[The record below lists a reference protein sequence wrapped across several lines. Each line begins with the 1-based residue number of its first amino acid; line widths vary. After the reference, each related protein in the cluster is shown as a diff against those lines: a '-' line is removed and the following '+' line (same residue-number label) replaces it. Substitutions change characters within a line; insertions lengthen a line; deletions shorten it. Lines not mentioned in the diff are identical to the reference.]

1 MEEVLE
7 SKNHGTNDQICN
19 IAQDTL
25 PKHLLLWAPSILL
38 SGLFQLQQPF
48 AGFSNTT
55 RHSLPQSLSQAASL
69 TWKISGPSPLTPCH
83 PLPKVLI
90 TPTQAVCFHS
100 DTFSQASLP
109 WSPSWPPPP
118 QIRVGLPVLCH
129 NPHPIFN
136 DFWSESHILLC
147 LQWALWGQGTCPCV
161 HHCTP
166 NPWRSAWKL

>member
-1 MEEVLE
+1 MTKSATEPRSPSPNTCSSEPPRSSSQAYSSVLW
-7 SKNHGTNDQICN
+7 
-19 IAQDTL
+19 L
-25 PKHLLLWAPSILL
+25 
-38 SGLFQLQQPF
+38 F

-55 RHSLPQSLSQAASL
+55 RHFLLQSLSQAASL
-69 TWKISGPSPLTPCH
+69 TWKISGPSSLTPCH
-83 PLPKVLI
+83 RLPKVLI
-90 TPTQAVCFHS
+90 TPTQGVGFHS
-100 DTFSQASLP
+100 HAFSQVRLP
-109 WSPSWPPPP
+109 WSPSWPPSP

-129 NPHPIFN
+129 SPHPIFN